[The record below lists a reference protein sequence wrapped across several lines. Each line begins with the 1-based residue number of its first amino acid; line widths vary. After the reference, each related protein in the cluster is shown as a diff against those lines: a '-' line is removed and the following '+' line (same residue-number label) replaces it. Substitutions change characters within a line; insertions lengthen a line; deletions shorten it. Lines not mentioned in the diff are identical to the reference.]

1 MKTVLGIALASLI
14 LAGSPLFIGGQSVA
28 KPPVVRSKP
37 QSEGK
42 SKASAAVD
50 ADESS
55 SKGDKLGPIGVFADI
70 EKGWKSENVNLI
82 TQHFGNKK
90 VAISI
95 DGIGPV
101 GGSFSRSQSHYLF
114 KDLFEYTITERFE
127 FVQYRNVTDGKVE
140 VYAVAERSYK
150 RNDDGR
156 LFKDKI
162 YVSLQQEDNRWV
174 ISEIKSVR

>member
-1 MKTVLGIALASLI
+1 MKPILGIVVVSLI
-14 LAGSPLFIGGQSVA
+14 LTGHSLVIVGPSVA

-37 QSEGK
+37 EKEQK
-42 SKASAAVD
+42 SKESTDAEAQKASPK
-50 ADESS
+50 E
-55 SKGDKLGPIGVFADI
+55 DKLGPIGVFADI
-70 EKGWKSENVNLI
+70 EEGWKRENVGLI
-82 TQHFGNKK
+82 TQHFGGKK

-95 DGIGPV
+95 DGIGPA

-114 KDLFEYTITERFE
+114 KDLFEYTITEKFQ

-156 LFKDKI
+156 LFRDKI